1 MRNLCKHSSEA
12 PREAVGGCGQNGA
25 FQLNHAQKGRHVMY
39 AKLLDSLAPHN
50 LPAGEMILCDT
61 GDQRTAELRRMT
73 EDQLL
78 RLGTRQVVYLQAGT
92 CEGEM
97 VFVIYSA
104 DGNPIVMVEDLETA
118 METVAEQGLIIVA
131 VH

>member
-1 MRNLCKHSSEA
+1 
-12 PREAVGGCGQNGA
+12 
-25 FQLNHAQKGRHVMY
+25 MY

-50 LPAGEMILCDT
+50 LPAGKMILCDT

-73 EDQLL
+73 EEQLL

-104 DGNPIVMVEDLETA
+104 DGNPIVMDEDLETA